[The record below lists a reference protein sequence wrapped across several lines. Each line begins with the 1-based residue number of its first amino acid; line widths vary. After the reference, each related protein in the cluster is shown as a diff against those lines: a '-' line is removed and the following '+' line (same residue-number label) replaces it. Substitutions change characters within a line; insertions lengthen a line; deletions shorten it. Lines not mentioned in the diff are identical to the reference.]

1 MFLVKFTNTYPP
13 ISKTWNHSAFSACKS
28 LRGFQIQGY
37 LYLLLE
43 TYEHLPPDK
52 QDLEPADNNKQVC
65 RKTPTMNTYPL

>member
-13 ISKTWNHSAFSACKS
+13 ISKTWNHSAYSAFKS
-28 LRGFQIQGY
+28 LMGFQTQEY

-43 TYEHLPPDK
+43 TYEHLPADK

-65 RKTPTMNTYPL
+65 RKIPTIDTHPP